1 VEVNMGV
8 SVEVEGEGEGNRKNL
23 VEAKK
28 DKKQRPEPKGYKE
41 IKAFTQC

>member
-1 VEVNMGV
+1 MALFLECG
-8 SVEVEGEGEGNRKNL
+8 GEGEGNRKNL